1 MKLIQFHLTVRKK
14 IEKRREIEKV
24 YFYRFKKNMI
34 FNLEFVLLFQITLAI
49 TLNIKKAAFGLWFVQ
64 LEA

>member
-24 YFYRFKKNMI
+24 YFIDLKKI
-34 FNLEFVLLFQITLAI
+34 
-49 TLNIKKAAFGLWFVQ
+49 
-64 LEA
+64 